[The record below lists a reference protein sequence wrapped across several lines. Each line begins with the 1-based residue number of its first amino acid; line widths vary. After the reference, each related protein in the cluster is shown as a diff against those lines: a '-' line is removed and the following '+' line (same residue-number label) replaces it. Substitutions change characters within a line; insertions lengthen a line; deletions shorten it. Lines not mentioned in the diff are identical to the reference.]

1 MSNKNIGARYEIA
14 IDGTTR
20 TYRDTE
26 KIAIEAATRL
36 KTKQPYFAITARD
49 IESGKTTTIKH
60 PLESR

>member
-1 MSNKNIGARYEIA
+1 VTKNEIA

-36 KTKQPYFAITARD
+36 KTKQPNSAITVRD
-49 IESGKTTTIKH
+49 IERGKTTMIKH
-60 PLESR
+60 SLESR